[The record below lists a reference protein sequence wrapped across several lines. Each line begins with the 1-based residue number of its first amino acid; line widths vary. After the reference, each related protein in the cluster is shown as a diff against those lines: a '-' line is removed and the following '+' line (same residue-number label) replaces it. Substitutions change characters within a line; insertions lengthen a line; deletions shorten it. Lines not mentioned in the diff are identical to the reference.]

1 MLPLSLAF
9 FFFFLRVSWARVFGK
24 NSHLQLTAEQHFGSG
39 TNKNEHQAWSAFEQ
53 TCSGKPFTHCSLS
66 EKHFFFF
73 FFFSQTQKGRANE
86 STHTETRRKEINF
99 PKCKHN
105 KIFIFKRFALLG
117 RFLNN
122 LVHHIIAIHHRVPAC
137 SAVLLK

>member
-1 MLPLSLAF
+1 MERIRANVFREAVHSLLAF
-9 FFFFLRVSWARVFGK
+9 RKAL
-24 NSHLQLTAEQHFGSG
+24 
-39 TNKNEHQAWSAFEQ
+39 
-53 TCSGKPFTHCSLS
+53 
-66 EKHFFFF
+66 FFF

-99 PKCKHN
+99 PKCKHL